1 MKQLLVRGVDESLV
15 RKLKR
20 RAAAHGVSTEEE
32 HRRLLKEALTK
43 ANASKPSVLEYLLR
57 TEVASE
63 VELELDRSDTIEDR
77 ETGL

>member
-1 MKQLLVRGVDESLV
+1 MKQLLVRDVDESLV